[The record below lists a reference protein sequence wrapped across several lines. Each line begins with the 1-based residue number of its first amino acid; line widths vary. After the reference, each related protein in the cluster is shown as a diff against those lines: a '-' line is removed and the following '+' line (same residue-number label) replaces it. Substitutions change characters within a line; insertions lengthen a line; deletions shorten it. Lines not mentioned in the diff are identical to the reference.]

1 MRFGTDGWEIL
12 LWTRAF
18 AFHRPIVKDVIDKVQ
33 DSLLY
38 SFRQLAARRLSCE
51 VLHTIL
57 GYGVEGRTLVV
68 THQAMA
74 RGMGFL

>member
-33 DSLLY
+33 DSLL
-38 SFRQLAARRLSCE
+38 
-51 VLHTIL
+51 
-57 GYGVEGRTLVV
+57 
-68 THQAMA
+68 
-74 RGMGFL
+74 